1 MHIQMITKNSYENGN
16 SYQDYDFFFSLFFT
30 LYDYNNDNSD
40 IKVIITVFFMSAS
53 FI

>member
-1 MHIQMITKNSYENGN
+1 MKMVIHIKILI
-16 SYQDYDFFFSLFFT
+16 FFNLFFT